1 MKKIALDAWKKNKD
15 RIRSYIEGHIYRT
28 GPAKEKFGGLD
39 VDKNVF
45 LEEIL
50 NIAYGDDEHR
60 IYFQIVD
67 FGDWQGTLI
76 AVFSEGKN
84 YQPSEYQTHYAVL
97 DYGSCSGCDAIL
109 GATSVDDLFTIAK
122 DIVLSAKPIDET
134 RCDSKWAENCTV

>member
-1 MKKIALDAWKKNKD
+1 MKKIALDAWEKNKD
-15 RIRSYIEGHIYRT
+15 RIRSYIEGHIYKT
-28 GPAKEKFGGLD
+28 GPNKDIFGWLS

-60 IYFQIVD
+60 LYFQIVD

-76 AVFSEGKN
+76 AIFSEGNN
-84 YQPSEYQTHYAVL
+84 YQPSLYETHYAVL
-97 DYGSCSGCDAIL
+97 VKGSYSRFDAIL
-109 GATSVDDLFTIAK
+109 AATCVDDLCTIVK

-134 RCDSKWAENCTV
+134 YCNSKWAVNCTV